1 MSGNYAKLSKSHLV
15 HKVSLEKKILSG
27 LGLALAVLLVMATV
41 IRERTIHNLIKA
53 DQWVTH
59 TEKVLKDIARLEAFL
74 ARARSASTRYVLDGS
89 ERDLEEY
96 KASLAEIPRSL
107 AHLKKVTADNP
118 RQQRRLRELDP
129 LVKAEMAWLAYKVTL
144 ATDPDAAQIRRDLLS
159 DSHRQIVQKIKLL
172 LGEMTKEERTLLKR
186 RHEAAEGYASNTEWK
201 LKVGSVFGFLV
212 IGIAG
217 IVVWH
222 GLSARQ
228 RSERKF
234 RDLVEAAPDALII
247 TNTEGSIVLVN
258 AQAENL
264 FGYKRAEL
272 LGKRLDLLMPE
283 RFRGAHRKH
292 QARYYAA
299 PQVRSMGAGLDLF
312 ALHKDGHEFPV
323 EIRLGPLETKEG
335 ALISAAIRD
344 ITERK
349 LAEAALH
356 EAKEAAEAAS
366 RAKSEFMANMSHE
379 IRTPM
384 NGIIGMT
391 ELIQETEL
399 TSEQREYVKM
409 VRQSGESLLTIINDI
424 LDFSKVEAGR
434 LDIDSIAFNLRDSTA
449 QTLKALAPRAHEK
462 GLEIAF
468 DIAPEVPEEVVGDPT
483 RLRQILTNL
492 IGNAIKFTEK
502 GEVVV
507 SVAQQERDETHTG
520 LHFVVSD
527 TGIGIPPEKHKVIF
541 DSFTQAD
548 SSITR
553 RFGGTGLGLTIS
565 AHLVKMMGGRIWVE
579 SEVGRGSSFHFTASF
594 SLPTR
599 EAFPASFPASQLSP
613 GLRVLVVDDNATQ
626 RRILEAM
633 LLRWGAKPSV
643 RSNPEAALDAL
654 RQAHAL
660 QQPFDLILA
669 EVQMPDADG
678 FTLAESIK
686 ANPQLSGA
694 AIILLTSGGQPGD
707 AARCRQLGVTAYLTK
722 PVSQSELRQAILA
735 VLRTSSPGAPPPLVT
750 RHSLREARSQGEGVL
765 SGVRVLLTEDNAVN
779 QALAIALLKKMG
791 IEPVVAGNGAEALA
805 AIEKQSFDVVL
816 MDIQMPEMDG
826 FQAIAAIRSREK
838 LQGGHLP
845 VIAMTAHAMK
855 GDQERCIEAGMD
867 GYVSKPIQRGQ
878 LLKAIQEALV
888 VNSKPQGK
896 ITS

>member
-1 MSGNYAKLSKSHLV
+1 
-15 HKVSLEKKILSG
+15 VSLEKKILSG

-41 IRERTIHNLIKA
+41 IRERTIHGLIEA
-53 DQWVTH
+53 DHWVTH
-59 TEKVLKDIARLEAFL
+59 TEAVLKHIARLEVFL
-74 ARARSASTRYVLDGS
+74 IQARSGSTRYVLAGS
-89 ERDLEEY
+89 ERDLNEY
-96 KASLAEIPRSL
+96 KASVAEIPPSL
-107 AHLKKVTADNP
+107 AHLKKLTADNP
-118 RQQRRLRELDP
+118 REQGRLRELNP
-129 LVKAEMAWLAYKVTL
+129 LLKSEMAWLANTVAL
-144 ATDPDAAQIRRDLLS
+144 ATDPSTAQLRRDLVN
-159 DSHRQIVQKIKLL
+159 DSHRQVLQRINLL
-172 LGEMTKEERTLLKR
+172 LGEMTNDEQTLLKR

-201 LKVGSVFGFLV
+201 LKVGSSLAFLV
-212 IGIAG
+212 VGIAG
-217 IVVWH
+217 LLVWH
-222 GLSARQ
+222 GLAARQ

-247 TNTEGSIVLVN
+247 TNTEGNIMLVN
-258 AQAENL
+258 AQAESL

-272 LGKRLDLLMPE
+272 LGNDLELLMPE
-283 RFRGAHRKH
+283 RLRAAHRRH
-292 QARYYAA
+292 RTHYYAA
-299 PQVRSMGAGLDLF
+299 PQVRPMGAGLDLF

-323 EIRLGPLETKEG
+323 EITLGPLETQEG

-366 RAKSEFMANMSHE
+366 RAKSEFLANMSHE

-384 NGIIGMT
+384 NGIIGVA
-391 ELIQETEL
+391 ELIQDTEL
-399 TSEQREYVKM
+399 TPEQQEYVDLLK
-409 VRQSGESLLTIINDI
+409 QSGESLLTVIDDI
-424 LDFSKVEAGR
+424 LDFSKIEAGK

-468 DIAPEVPEEVVGDPT
+468 DILPEVPEEIVGDPS

-507 SVAQQERDETHTG
+507 SVAQQERNETHTR

-527 TGIGIPPEKHKVIF
+527 TGIGIPPEKQKVIF

-565 AHLVKMMGGRIWVE
+565 ARLVKMMGGRIWVE

-594 SLPTR
+594 SFQTG
-599 EAFPASFPASQLSP
+599 EALPASFSVSQLSP

-633 LLRWGAKPSV
+633 LQRLGAKPSLT
-643 RSNPEAALDAL
+643 SNAEAAFDAL

-660 QQPFDLILA
+660 QQPFDLILTDA
-669 EVQMPDADG
+669 QMPDVDG
-678 FTLAESIK
+678 FTFAERIK
-686 ANPQLSGA
+686 ADPQLNGA
-694 AIILLTSGGQPGD
+694 AMILLTSSGQRGD
-707 AARCRQLGVTAYLTK
+707 AARCRQLGVAAYLTK
-722 PVSQSELRQAILA
+722 PISQSELSQAVLA

-750 RHSLREARSQGEGVL
+750 RHSLRESRSQGEGVL
-765 SGVRVLLTEDNAVN
+765 SGLRVLLTEDNAVN
-779 QALAIALLKKMG
+779 QALAIALLKKIG
-791 IEPVVAGNGAEALA
+791 IEPVLAGNGAEALA
-805 AIEKQSFDVVL
+805 ALEKQPFDLVL

-826 FQAIAAIRSREK
+826 FQATAAIRSREK

-845 VIAMTAHAMK
+845 IIAMTAHAMK
-855 GDQERCIEAGMD
+855 GDQERCIEGGMD
-867 GYVSKPIQRGQ
+867 GYVSKPIQRSQ
-878 LLKAIQEALV
+878 LLKAIEEALV
-888 VNSKPQGK
+888 VNSTPQGK
-896 ITS
+896 ITP